1 MIGLR
6 TRFLANHSDMLRS
19 SVEGGSD
26 QDGPEVFAA
35 ALRSPPGEH
44 TFIFIDDA
52 ETHRDAEIRL
62 QGLTAGMKLYRS
74 RMAPKKK
81 DRSEVVLCPEKKFPA
96 SPQLASFV
104 DPLPA
109 RSIAAYSRCH
119 LEQNAAGIITE

>member
-1 MIGLR
+1 
-6 TRFLANHSDMLRS
+6 
-19 SVEGGSD
+19 
-26 QDGPEVFAA
+26 
-35 ALRSPPGEH
+35 
-44 TFIFIDDA
+44 
-52 ETHRDAEIRL
+52 
-62 QGLTAGMKLYRS
+62 
-74 RMAPKKK
+74 MAPKKK